1 VIRDM
6 DFIRDIL
13 RKIEENPLADR
24 RHDIPYVT
32 PDDMGISGHTSEE
45 LVYHLELLLD
55 VGFVD
60 ANVGMLPVMV
70 RGLTWNGHEFLA
82 NIKNDD
88 LWEQTK
94 KHFSGAADVGLRII
108 ADFAEKLVMKKFGM

>member
-1 VIRDM
+1 
-6 DFIRDIL
+6 
-13 RKIEENPLADR
+13 
-24 RHDIPYVT
+24 
-32 PDDMGISGHTSEE
+32 MGISGHTSEE

-55 VGFVD
+55 VGFID

-88 LWEQTK
+88 L
-94 KHFSGAADVGLRII
+94 
-108 ADFAEKLVMKKFGM
+108 

>member
-1 VIRDM
+1 MRHVDKLDSRKHKTRHGLWRVGLRSGSN
-6 DFIRDIL
+6 FISQLIL
-13 RKIEENPLADR
+13 APATPIIVTDR
-24 RHDIPYVT
+24 PSGWQDKLKVT
-32 PDDMGISGHTSEE
+32 IDDMGISGHTSEE

-88 LWEQTK
+88 L
-94 KHFSGAADVGLRII
+94 
-108 ADFAEKLVMKKFGM
+108 